1 MNISIFHNMTSKQPS
16 VGSLDGIAN
25 LMRNDQKLA
34 AFTQSYRQTG
44 NKTFKSECP
53 LFAVACRFEGGK
65 GKENI
70 KGLTGLSLV
79 DFDHIVPHT
88 DEKFKSHTDINIRSH
103 TDSTDHTDTATMHTN
118 SPISSEGAKSV
129 RSVRSVCQ
137 GDMDAVRSVCK
148 NTPES
153 LAEMKAKI
161 IADPHTLMCYTT
173 ISGNGLRVIFKYE
186 LPPTDVF
193 KLHTDK
199 KFKSHTDS
207 TDFTDVDLYI
217 CENITSAKTDEKS
230 VRSVRS
236 VCQKDMDAVSTYYQQ
251 AFYAGNAYYEK
262 LLGMKADMQ
271 CKNLTRL
278 SGLAHD
284 PEVFLRPESEVVPF
298 TAEEITTASA
308 AYAQQ
313 SKEDKQMQ
321 RIQTYFDT
329 LIAPQLAKANI
340 VFQSGSHNEYVMR
353 VGYRLAERRFS
364 KKVAIRWAVRQFG
377 ADYPDTEQVI
387 NSCYANASPHGN
399 SGGGSGGG
407 RGDTKTASVE
417 EIKSFLDGH
426 VSLRFNEITSRVEYL
441 SHTDERFKSHTDIN
455 IRSHTDS
462 TDHTDTATMHTNS
475 PISSEGAKSVRSVR
489 SVCQGDCENITPA
502 KVDEKS
508 VKSVRSVCKKETPV
522 WIPVNDRIINSLWSQ
537 MSAITRVNI
546 QDMYRVIESDYV
558 PIFNPFTEYLNA
570 LEKRSHAEDNF
581 MPHTDLT
588 NFTDAAPHI
597 HENIPPVTTDAKS
610 VSSVRSVCQEKDY
623 IRELAATVR
632 VKGGEQEQMLWYR
645 YLRKWLVAM
654 VASWLSDDVVNN
666 VILVLIGEQGAYK
679 TTWFNYLLPP
689 ELKQYF
695 YTKTNANRMSKD
707 DLLTLAQ
714 YALVCCEELDTMRPA
729 ELNQLKATVTMPSI
743 DERAAYAHYH
753 EHRKH
758 IASFCGTGNN
768 TQFLSDPTGNRRW
781 LPFEVESIVS
791 PRDHP
796 FHYEGIYSQALALYQ
811 SGFQYWFTK
820 EEIQELNR
828 HNRQFE
834 TPRLEHELVD
844 LYFRKPTDSEL
855 GEFMSV
861 ARALQI
867 ISNGISQKLS
877 AVNVGRA
884 FSDLG
889 FKRVRTCSSRG
900 FIVVC
905 RTAEEI
911 KAYQHR
917 LSADAQ
923 PDTADDL
930 PC

>member
-1 MNISIFHNMTSKQPS
+1 MNVSIFHDMTCKLPLPGLLEG
-16 VGSLDGIAN
+16 VAN
-25 LMRNDQKLA
+25 IIRTDEKLA
-34 AFTQSYRQTG
+34 VFTRSYRQTG
-44 NKTFKSECP
+44 SKTFKNESQ
-53 LFAVACRFEGGK
+53 LFSVACLFEGGK
-65 GKENI
+65 GRSNI
-70 KGLTGLSLV
+70 RQLTGMSLV
-79 DFDHIVPHT
+79 DFDHVVP
-88 DEKFKSHTDINIRSH
+88 N
-103 TDSTDHTDTATMHTN
+103 TN
-118 SPISSEGAKSV
+118 DFSKV
-129 RSVRSVCQ
+129 
-137 GDMDAVRSVCK
+137 
-148 NTPES
+148 NTNRTNYTNKVTT

-161 IADPHTLMCYTT
+161 IADPHTLMSYITM
-173 ISGNGLRVIFKYE
+173 SGNGLRVIFTYE
-186 LPPTDVF
+186 IAPEFSGVPKDEEEV
-193 KLHTDK
+193 K
-199 KFKSHTDS
+199 KF
-207 TDFTDVDLYI
+207 
-217 CENITSAKTDEKS
+217 EA
-230 VRSVRS
+230 
-236 VCQKDMDAVSTYYQQ
+236 YYQQ

-262 LLGMKADMQ
+262 LLGAKADMQ
-271 CKNLTRL
+271 CKNITRL

-284 PEVFLRPESEVVPF
+284 PDVFLRPEAEVIPF
-298 TAEEITTASA
+298 TAEEISTAA
-308 AYAQQ
+308 TAYAKQ

-329 LIAPQLAKANI
+329 LIAPQLAKAKI
-340 VFQSGSHNEYVMR
+340 EFRSGSHNDYVMR
-353 VGYRLAERRFS
+353 VGYKLAERRFS
-364 KKVAIRWAVRQFG
+364 KKVALRWANSVFG
-377 ADYPDTEQVI
+377 KDYPDTEQI
-387 NSCYANASPHGN
+387 ITSCYANTSPHGKQ
-399 SGGGSGGG
+399 GGGGGD
-407 RGDTKTASVE
+407 RKVASVD

-426 VSLRFNEITSRVEYL
+426 VSLRFNEITSRVEYEFPADN
-441 SHTDERFKSHTDIN
+441 TDGHRF
-455 IRSHTDS
+455 
-462 TDHTDTATMHTNS
+462 M
-475 PISSEGAKSVRSVR
+475 
-489 SVCQGDCENITPA
+489 
-502 KVDEKS
+502 
-508 VKSVRSVCKKETPV
+508 
-522 WIPVNDRIINSLWSQ
+522 PVNDRIVNSLWSQ

-558 PIFNPFTEYLNA
+558 PIFNPFTEYLNS
-570 LEKRSHAEDNF
+570 LTQITQTNTDNVSDE
-581 MPHTDLT
+581 T
-588 NFTDAAPHI
+588 
-597 HENIPPVTTDAKS
+597 ESCKPVASQQQNLCKS
-610 VSSVRSVCQEKDY
+610 VQSVGEKNHSYVGERDY
-623 IRELAATVR
+623 IRELAATIR

-645 YLRKWLVAM
+645 YLKKWLVGM

-689 ELKQYF
+689 PLKQYF

-707 DLLTLAQ
+707 DILTLAQ

-729 ELNQLKATVTMPSI
+729 ELNQLKAAVTMPSI

-796 FHYEGIYSQALALYQ
+796 FHYEGIYSQALALYK

-820 EEIQELNR
+820 EEIQELNH

-844 LYFRKPTDSEL
+844 LYFRRPTDSEL

-861 ARALQI
+861 ARALQL

-889 FKRVRTCSSRG
+889 FKRVRTNSSRG

-917 LSADAQ
+917 LLMDAE
-923 PDTADDL
+923 PDLEDDA
-930 PC
+930 PF